1 MQSATNPEFDQ
12 TSEVAPKIRN
22 TAPWRLVS
30 VTALSEMHLQVT
42 FVDGTQG
49 KVDLSAF
56 LEDPKVEGTV
66 FEALRTPDFFARVD
80 LRIGAVHW
88 PNGADLAPDAMYD
101 AIHQHGCWV
110 VR

>member
-12 TSEVAPKIRN
+12 TPEVAPEIRN
-22 TAPWRLVS
+22 TTPRRLVS

-49 KVDLSAF
+49 NVDLSAF
-56 LEDPKVEGTV
+56 LEDPKVEGT
-66 FEALRTPDFFARVD
+66 RTPDFFARVD
-80 LRIGAVHW
+80 LRMGAVHW
-88 PNGADLAPDAMYD
+88 PNGAALALETMYD
-101 AIHQHGCWV
+101 AIHQHSCWV